1 MKSVMGAKMASFRPL
16 AVRPMAVL
24 LPMLGGSKR
33 SQGRAPGQRRGDKT
47 EWNGSNTDCTVI
59 AHDDRGDDTYQRCSR
74 VAWLMLMVALMERM
88 CGRGKEEL
96 AGEVGRFC
104 RLEHWAQ
111 QSRPRGG
118 KTTVTGG
125 RTERG
130 QYSVEATGSA
140 LV

>member
-1 MKSVMGAKMASFRPL
+1 MASFRPL

-33 SQGRAPGQRRGDKT
+33 SQGRAQGQRRRDKT
-47 EWNGSNTDCTVI
+47 EWNGSNRDCTVI
-59 AHDDRGDDTYQRCSR
+59 AHDDRGEDTYQRCSR

-104 RLEHWAQ
+104 RLEPSGAAEQNQEGEDDW
-111 QSRPRGG
+111 G
-118 KTTVTGG
+118 KNRKRAVQ
-125 RTERG
+125 R
-130 QYSVEATGSA
+130 
-140 LV
+140 